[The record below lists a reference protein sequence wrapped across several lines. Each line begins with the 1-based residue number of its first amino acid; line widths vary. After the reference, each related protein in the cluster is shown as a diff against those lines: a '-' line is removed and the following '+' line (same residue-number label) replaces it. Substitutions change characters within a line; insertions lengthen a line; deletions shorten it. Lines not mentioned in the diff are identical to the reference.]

1 MDINSILVTKCNLE
15 REIMEKI
22 KSDNGATCHFSYSP
36 IHDYVTDTQKV
47 RLSLLT
53 SKNNEIFIA
62 HTTQVYSTEVE
73 CLNEVIQYLNE
84 IKKENSGYLTYEVV
98 WSKGST
104 EKNKSFFYGKY
115 LTEVID
121 KFYKGKENT
130 RKDYIIYSV
139 ILQPES

>member
-36 IHDYVTDTQKV
+36 IHDYVTDTKKV
-47 RLSLLT
+47 SLSLLT

-62 HTTQVYSTEVE
+62 HTTQVFSTEVE

-104 EKNKSFFYGKY
+104 EKNKSFFYGKR
-115 LTEVID
+115 LDDIIE
-121 KFYKGKENT
+121 KFYKGKEKT
-130 RKDYIIYSV
+130 KEDYIIYN
-139 ILQPES
+139 ITLQPES

>member
-1 MDINSILVTKCNLE
+1 MYYTK
-15 REIMEKI
+15 
-22 KSDNGATCHFSYSP
+22 
-36 IHDYVTDTQKV
+36 
-47 RLSLLT
+47 
-53 SKNNEIFIA
+53 
-62 HTTQVYSTEVE
+62 VE

-84 IKKENSGYLTYEVV
+84 IKKENSGYLTYEII